1 MSSNT
6 VKVDKQKL
14 LSVYRKAILQQVDL
28 DSVDRKVLEMA
39 KRATANKKFE
49 QQLDEKVQETFWQR
63 IPNFVRVGAALM
75 PLLFIGIGI
84 FLAGSAAWPIISYF
98 LPSFEFSHN
107 QLRSPVPLQT
117 MASRAEAQNL
127 VFAKQEIAAD
137 DSEQEL
143 GRRVSDYPI
152 MIDYDLD
159 YTNLSNWF
167 SENLADE
174 ELFNQQIE
182 EYTLDIPSLNINNA
196 KVRVGGTDL
205 NKSLIQYPGTALPG
219 QTGAPVIFGH
229 SVLRQFYNPSEK
241 NPRRY
246 TSIFS
251 TIMTLKPGDK
261 IYLTYNNTRYT
272 YEVQSNT
279 EVQPTDTFILAQRLD
294 ARQLKLVTCVPEGT
308 VLRRG
313 IVIAQLVRDVE

>member
-1 MSSNT
+1 MNHT
-6 VKVDKQKL
+6 VKVNKQQL
-14 LSVYRKAILQQVDL
+14 LSVYRKAVLRNVDL
-28 DSVDRKVLEMA
+28 DEVDRKVLEMA
-39 KRATANKKFE
+39 NREVANQKFE
-49 QQLDEKVQETFWQR
+49 QHLDEKVQQTFWQR

-75 PLLFIGIGI
+75 PLLFIAVGI

-98 LPSFEFSHN
+98 LPSFEFTHN

-117 MASRAEAQNL
+117 MASRQDAQNL
-127 VFAKQEIAAD
+127 VFAKQEISAD
-137 DSEQEL
+137 ETEEEL
-143 GRRVSDYPI
+143 GQPVSDYPI

-167 SENLADE
+167 SEYLTEE
-174 ELFNQQIE
+174 ELSDQQIE
-182 EYTLDIPSLNINNA
+182 EYTLDIPSLKVNGA

-251 TIMTLKPGDK
+251 TIMTLKPGEK